1 MAMFSKVEEERAGP
15 VAVWFGRFN
24 IQKEVELWDRDAI
37 LGQARRYS
45 KCGVEWKN
53 FGYFIALSAYRSSIT

>member
-1 MAMFSKVEEERAGP
+1 MAMFSKVEGERAGP

-37 LGQARRYS
+37 LGQARR
-45 KCGVEWKN
+45 
-53 FGYFIALSAYRSSIT
+53 